1 MKKILFILGMVIGCP
16 SFVLMLMDEGGFL
29 ELSTTQET
37 ILIIVFFA
45 SLPLIYKFK
54 PKWMKD

>member
-1 MKKILFILGMVIGCP
+1 MVIGCP